1 MENYALIMS
10 WFSFNETGSVKVLF
24 LCLQML
30 IEND

>member
-24 LCLQML
+24 LLFA
-30 IEND
+30 IAY